1 MQDNTLI
8 AITEKDYDLAMEAT
22 LKEPANIA
30 NDANTSTEFSL
41 LLGLLSTTALSM
53 LKKFLFSAEE
63 GIKGEL

>member
-22 LKEPANIA
+22 LKELANIA

-53 LKKFLFSAEE
+53 LKNFCSVRKKE
-63 GIKGEL
+63 